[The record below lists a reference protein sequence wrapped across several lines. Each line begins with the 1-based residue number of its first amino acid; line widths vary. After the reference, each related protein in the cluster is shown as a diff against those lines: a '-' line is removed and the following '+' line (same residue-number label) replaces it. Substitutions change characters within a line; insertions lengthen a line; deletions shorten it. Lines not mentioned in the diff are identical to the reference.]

1 MKVVIYS
8 RYSTDQQDA
17 SSISGQVAN
26 CEALAMAKD
35 WQVVERYK
43 DEALSGSDDNR
54 PGYKQLL
61 ADSEAALFDG
71 IVVDETSRLTRRPG
85 ELSRLLEELAFR
97 RQFIVDCKNFDSR
110 DQNAALL
117 ASVYGGIDSLELI
130 KIKQRTHRGL
140 RERAKQGF
148 SAGGK
153 TYGYDSE
160 RIDPNDPDS
169 KWRKVI
175 NEDQANWVVW
185 IFEQYAAGLG
195 GKRICAELNR
205 LKVPSAGADWKRT
218 KRRTDGKWQH
228 SALLGQKSRGNGIL
242 RNELYIGRVIWNRGE
257 WIKKPG
263 TNTRVYR
270 PRPDNEWI
278 ISEQPELRIVPQDLW
293 NTVQARLNNPRAA
306 ASRPGRRGKYLLT
319 GLLLC
324 DECGGS
330 LTLIDKRC
338 YGCGTRHRGG
348 DAACSNPIRLK
359 RTDLEDTLLADIRKE
374 LLAPEILPWIQR
386 EVTKAMDTPDD
397 TGRHE
402 SELIEIDAEI
412 ARIVDAI
419 AQIGLSAAL
428 QDKLTALEQRK
439 LETESELSM
448 MRRVSLFPA
457 SADIQRVWTGLVE
470 NLGEAHEKMSDVEM
484 QTTRNLV
491 KSLIG
496 QIRVARDKTGSADL
510 CLQSVVAGAGF
521 EPATFGL

>member
-1 MKVVIYS
+1 MKVAIYS
-8 RYSTDQQDA
+8 RYSTDMQDA
-17 SSISGQVAN
+17 SSIAGQVAN
-26 CEALAMAKD
+26 CEALAMANG
-35 WQVVERYK
+35 WQVVEHYK

-85 ELSRLLEELAFR
+85 ELPRMLESLAFR
-97 RQFIVDCKNFDSR
+97 RQFIVDCKGFDSR
-110 DQNAALL
+110 HETAALL
-117 ASVYGGIDSLELI
+117 ASVYGGIDSLELT

-140 RERAKQGF
+140 RERHKQGF

-153 TYGYDSE
+153 TYGYTSE
-160 RIDPNDPDS
+160 RINPDDPES
-169 KWRKVI
+169 KWRKI
-175 NEDQANWVVW
+175 IDEEQAKWVVW

-195 GKRICAELNR
+195 GKRIAAELNR
-205 LKVPSAGADWKRT
+205 LKVPSPGADWKRT
-218 KRRTDGKWQH
+218 KRRNDGKWQH
-228 SALLGQKSRGNGIL
+228 SALLGQKSRANGIL
-242 RNELYIGRVIWNRGE
+242 RNELYVGRVIWNRGE

-263 TNTRVYR
+263 TSTRVYR
-270 PRPDNEWI
+270 PRPEDEWI
-278 ISEQPELRIVPQDLW
+278 VSEQPELRIIPQDLW

-324 DECGGS
+324 EECGGS
-330 LTLIDKRC
+330 LTLIDSRC

-348 DAACSNPIRLK
+348 NDACSNPIRLK
-359 RTDLEDTLLADIRKE
+359 RTDLEDFLLADIRKE
-374 LLAPEILPWIQR
+374 LLAPEILPWVQR

-397 TGRHE
+397 TVAHE
-402 SELIEIDAEI
+402 SALIEIDAEI

-419 AQIGLSAAL
+419 AQVGLSAAL
-428 QDKLTALEQRK
+428 QDKLTTLEQRK
-439 LETESELSM
+439 LEIEAELSM
-448 MRRVSLFPA
+448 VRRVSPFPRN
-457 SADIQRVWTGLVE
+457 ADIQRVWTGLVE
-470 NLGEAHEKMSDVEM
+470 NIGEAHEKMSDVEM

-496 QIRVARDKTGSADL
+496 QIRVARDGMGSADL
-510 CLQSVVAGAGF
+510 CLQSMVAGAGF